1 MQKLARKNIKDSGRR
16 TLKVVQF
23 GGGNFL
29 RAFTDWMVE
38 RMNRYCAYEGGV
50 AIVKPTRSGNY
61 DKLIDQEGLFHVITC
76 GFVRG
81 NVMEDI
87 ELITCID
94 KIVQPYQRFDDF
106 LALACEPDLRVIVSN
121 TTESGIFYQ
130 QEAAVERPPQSY
142 PGKLA
147 VFLKAR
153 FDHFEGALDKG
164 CIVLPC
170 ELIEAN
176 GKTLK
181 EIVLTHSREW
191 QYPEDFIQWLQ
202 VSNHF
207 CDTLV
212 DRIVPGL
219 PTAEKLREYQEKTGF
234 YDEQMVVAEPYHI
247 WVIEGPDWIEK
258 EFPLQKAGIQ
268 AVFTNDL
275 SSWRL
280 QKVRLLNGCH
290 TAMVPLGLLS
300 GLTTVGQFVGD
311 PDFLTFLQGMIA
323 REIIPSI
330 EGVDRLQLEK
340 YADDVLD
347 RFRNPFVEHKLS
359 SIALN
364 SIAKF
369 RVRVL
374 PSLTGYY
381 RKTGELPERLVLAFA
396 ALLRFYEG
404 IWQGQ
409 ELPVND
415 EEKIINSIRSYWVG
429 KRNGQLDWLAF
440 SEAVLADTGLWD
452 SDLTIIRGLKA
463 RLASTLKQI
472 EDGMLVQQIK
482 RLVIE
487 QKV

>member
-1 MQKLARKNIKDSGRR
+1 MQKLARKYVEDSGRR

-38 RMNRYCAYEGGV
+38 RMNRYCAYDGGV
-50 AIVKPTRSGNY
+50 AIIKPTRSGNY
-61 DKLIDQEGLFHVITC
+61 DELIEQEGLFHVITC

-81 NVMEDI
+81 KVIEDI
-87 ELITCID
+87 ELITCVD

-106 LALACEPDLRVIVSN
+106 LDLALEPDLRIIVSN
-121 TTESGIFYQ
+121 TTESGIVYQ
-130 QEAAVERPPQSY
+130 QEAAVDRPPQSF

-153 FDHFEGALDKG
+153 FDHFEGASDKG
-164 CIVLPC
+164 CILLPC

-181 EIVLTHSREW
+181 EIVLKHAREW
-191 QYPEDFIQWLQ
+191 QYPEDFIEWLQ
-202 VSNHF
+202 VSNLF
-207 CDTLV
+207 CNTLV
-212 DRIVPGL
+212 DRIVQGL
-219 PTAEKLREYQEKTGF
+219 PTPEKLREYQKKTGF
-234 YDEQMVVAEPYHI
+234 IDQQMVVAEPYHL

-258 EFPLQKAGIQ
+258 EFPLQKAGIH
-268 AVFTNDL
+268 AVITNDL

-280 QKVRLLNGCH
+280 QKIRLLNGCH

-300 GLTTVGQFVGD
+300 GVTTVGDFVGD
-311 PDFLTFLQGMIA
+311 PDLHSFLQGMIT

-330 EGVDRLQLEK
+330 EGVDRLQLEA
-340 YADDVLD
+340 YAADVLD
-347 RFRNPFVEHKLS
+347 RYRNPFVEHKLS

-369 RVRVL
+369 KVRVL

-381 RKTGELPERLVLAFA
+381 LKTGEIPERLVLAFA

-404 IWQGQ
+404 TWQGNA
-409 ELPVND
+409 LPVND
-415 EEKIINSIRSYWVG
+415 GKKIRDIIQSYWVR
-429 KRNGQLDWLAF
+429 KRNGQIDWVAF
-440 SEAVLADTGLWD
+440 SEAILADTGLWD
-452 SDLTIIRGLKA
+452 SDLTAMRGLKA
-463 RLASTLKQI
+463 RLASRLRQI
-472 EDGMLVQQIK
+472 DDGMLLQQIK
-482 RLVIE
+482 QLGI
-487 QKV
+487 